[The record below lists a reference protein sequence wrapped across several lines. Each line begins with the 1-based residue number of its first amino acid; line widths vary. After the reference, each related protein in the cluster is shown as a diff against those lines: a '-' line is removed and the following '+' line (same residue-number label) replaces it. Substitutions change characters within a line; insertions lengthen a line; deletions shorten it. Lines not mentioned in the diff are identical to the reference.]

1 MNEETANRRK
11 KILFVSPNLAAG
23 GAQRQLINIANGF
36 HRRGYEVSVF
46 LFYEEENLGSYLD
59 ANIKIFSSSLV
70 KVLERCGFLRI
81 VYGTLKLPWII
92 YGTLRLMRVVAA
104 GKPDLLYSRQ
114 WPKIPVAIIG
124 KILKVKTVSV
134 EGNNLEHTLL
144 LRKRPLLFRI
154 RRLCAH
160 LSDKVV
166 ANSKGLAR
174 EAEEVFGLDSDVAVI
189 HNGIDLED
197 IREKS
202 KDEQNH
208 GWLGT
213 ETPLILAMGYLKDD
227 QKGFSY
233 LLEAVEIVNRTRP
246 ARLMIIGD
254 GRKEKLAELSKEL
267 SVRDKTDFFS
277 TVPNPFPY
285 MAGAD
290 VFVCSSLYE
299 GLSNVILEALALGKP
314 VISTDHKHGANEIIE
329 DGKSGILVPVRN
341 PKKMAEAILKVLED
355 GELRQSLQEEAKRRS
370 ENFSRDKMISKY
382 EKLFD
387 EMKNAR

>member
-1 MNEETANRRK
+1 MSKKSNARPK

-36 HRRGYEVSVF
+36 HQRGYEVSVF
-46 LFYEEENLGSYLD
+46 LFYDKGNLSNSLD
-59 ANIKIFSSSLV
+59 KDIKIFFPFSI
-70 KVLERCGFLRI
+70 KVLERLR
-81 VYGTLKLPWII
+81 LSWIL
-92 YGTLRLMRVVAA
+92 YGTLRLLGVIMTE
-104 GKPDLLYSRQ
+104 KPDLLYSRQ

-154 RRLCAH
+154 RRLCAQ

-166 ANSKGLAR
+166 ANSSSLACEVR
-174 EAEEVFGLDSDVAVI
+174 EVFSLDSDVAVI
-189 HNGIDLED
+189 YNGIDIKG

-202 KDEQNH
+202 KEEQSH
-208 GWLGT
+208 KWLGS
-213 ETPLILAMGYLKDD
+213 ETPLILAIGYLKDD

-233 LLEAVEIVNRTRP
+233 LLEALEIVNRSRL
-246 ARLMIIGD
+246 ARLIIIGN
-254 GRKEKLAELSKEL
+254 GKKEKLEEL
-267 SVRDKTDFFS
+267 SVKLSIRDKTDFFS

-285 MAGAD
+285 VVKAD
-290 VFVCSSLYE
+290 IFACSSLYE

-329 DGKSGILVPVRN
+329 DGKNGILVPIRN
-341 PKKMAEAILKVLED
+341 PQKMAEAILKVLED
-355 GELRQSLQEEAKRRS
+355 AELRRNLEEEARKRS
-370 ENFSRDKMISKY
+370 ENFSREKMISGY
-382 EKLFD
+382 EKLFR
-387 EMKNAR
+387 EMWRAIPEKDPAA

>member
-1 MNEETANRRK
+1 MSEKSNSRPK

-36 HRRGYEVSVF
+36 HQRGYEVSVF
-46 LFYEEENLGSYLD
+46 LFYDKGNLRSSLD
-59 ANIKIFSSSLV
+59 KNIKIFSPSSI
-70 KVLERCGFLRI
+70 KVLERLRLLW
-81 VYGTLKLPWII
+81 VLYR
-92 YGTLRLMRVVAA
+92 TLRLLGVAMTE
-104 GKPDLLYSRQ
+104 KPDVLYSRQ

-144 LRKRPLLFRI
+144 LKKRPLLFRI
-154 RRLCAH
+154 RRLCAQ

-166 ANSKGLAR
+166 ANSKSLAR
-174 EAEEVFGLDSDVAVI
+174 EVKEVFNLDSDVAVI
-189 HNGIDLED
+189 YNGIDIED

-202 KDEQNH
+202 KEEQNH
-208 GWLGT
+208 KWLGT

-233 LLEAVEIVNRTRP
+233 LLKALEIANRTKP
-246 ARLMIIGD
+246 VRLIIIGN
-254 GRKEKLAELSKEL
+254 GKKEKLEDLSEKL
-267 SVRDKTDFFS
+267 LIRNKTDFFS

-285 MAGAD
+285 MAKAD
-290 VFVCSSLYE
+290 IFACSSLYE

-329 DGKSGILVPVRN
+329 NGKSGILVPVRN
-341 PKKMAEAILKVLED
+341 PQKMADTILKVLKD
-355 GELRQSLQEEAKRRS
+355 GELRRSLEEEAKKRS
-370 ENFSRDKMISKY
+370 ENFSRDSMISEY
-382 EKLFD
+382 EKLFS
-387 EMKNAR
+387 EM

>member
-1 MNEETANRRK
+1 MSKKSNARPK

-36 HRRGYEVSVF
+36 HQKGYEVSVF
-46 LFYEEENLGSYLD
+46 LFYDKGNLRGSLD
-59 ANIKIFSSSLV
+59 KNIKIFFPSSI
-70 KVLERCGFLRI
+70 KVLEKPRFL
-81 VYGTLKLPWII
+81 WII
-92 YGTLRLMRVVAA
+92 YGTLRLLRVVMTR
-104 GKPDLLYSRQ
+104 KPDLLYSRQ

-154 RRLCAH
+154 RRLCAQ

-166 ANSKGLAR
+166 ANSKSLAC
-174 EAEEVFGLDSDVAVI
+174 EVKEVFNLDSDVAVI
-189 HNGIDLED
+189 YNGIDIND

-202 KDEQNH
+202 KEEQNH
-208 GWLGT
+208 KWLGT

-233 LLEAVEIVNRTRP
+233 LLEAIEIVNRAKP
-246 ARLMIIGD
+246 VRLIIIGN
-254 GRKEKLAELSKEL
+254 GKKEKLEELSEKL
-267 SVRDKTDFFS
+267 SIRDKTDFFS

-285 MAGAD
+285 VAKAD
-290 VFVCSSLYE
+290 IFACSSLYE

-329 DGKSGILVPVRN
+329 NKKSGILVPVRD
-341 PKKMAEAILKVLED
+341 PQKMADAIIKILED
-355 GELRQSLQEEAKRRS
+355 GELRQSLEEEAKKRS
-370 ENFSRDKMISKY
+370 ENFSRDKMISGY
-382 EKLFD
+382 EKLFS
-387 EMKNAR
+387 EM

>member
-1 MNEETANRRK
+1 MSKKSNARPK

-46 LFYEEENLGSYLD
+46 LFYDKGNLRCSLD
-59 ANIKIFSSSLV
+59 KNIKIFSPFSI
-70 KVLERCGFLRI
+70 KVLERLRLFW
-81 VYGTLKLPWII
+81 VL
-92 YGTLRLMRVVAA
+92 YGTLRLLGVIMTE
-104 GKPDLLYSRQ
+104 KPDLLYSRQ

-124 KILKVKTVSV
+124 KILRVKTVSV

-154 RRLCAH
+154 RRLCAQ

-166 ANSKGLAR
+166 ANSSSLAC
-174 EAEEVFGLDSDVAVI
+174 EVKEVFSLDSDVAVI
-189 HNGIDLED
+189 YNGIDIED

-202 KDEQNH
+202 KEEESH
-208 GWLGT
+208 KWLGT

-233 LLEAVEIVNRTRP
+233 LLEALEIVNRSRP
-246 ARLMIIGD
+246 ARLIIIGN
-254 GRKEKLAELSKEL
+254 GKKEKLEELSMKL
-267 SVRDKTDFFS
+267 SIRGKTDFFS

-285 MAGAD
+285 VAKAD
-290 VFVCSSLYE
+290 IFACSSLYE

-314 VISTDHKHGANEIIE
+314 VISTDHKHGADEIIE
-329 DGKSGILVPVRN
+329 NGKNGILVPIRD
-341 PKKMAEAILKVLED
+341 PQKMAQAILKVLED
-355 GELRQSLQEEAKRRS
+355 AELRRSLEEEARKRS
-370 ENFSRDKMISKY
+370 ENFSREKMISGY
-382 EKLFD
+382 EKLFS
-387 EMKNAR
+387 EMWHAIPEKDPAA

>member
-1 MNEETANRRK
+1 MSK
-11 KILFVSPNLAAG
+11 KSNARPKRILFVSPNLAAG

-36 HRRGYEVSVF
+36 HQRGYEVSVF
-46 LFYEEENLGSYLD
+46 LFYDKGNLSNSLD
-59 ANIKIFSSSLV
+59 KDIKIFSPFSI
-70 KVLERCGFLRI
+70 KVLERLNFS
-81 VYGTLKLPWII
+81 WIL
-92 YGTLRLMRVVAA
+92 YGTLRLLGVIMTE
-104 GKPDLLYSRQ
+104 KPDLLYSRQ

-154 RRLCAH
+154 RRLCAQ

-166 ANSKGLAR
+166 ANSSSLAC
-174 EAEEVFGLDSDVAVI
+174 EVKEVFSLDSDVAVI
-189 HNGIDLED
+189 YNGIDIEN

-202 KDEQNH
+202 KEEQSHN
-208 GWLGT
+208 WLGN

-233 LLEAVEIVNRTRP
+233 LLEALEIVNRSRL
-246 ARLMIIGD
+246 ARLIIIGN
-254 GRKEKLAELSKEL
+254 GKKEKLEELSMKL
-267 SVRDKTDFFS
+267 SIRDKTDFFS

-285 MAGAD
+285 VAKAD
-290 VFVCSSLYE
+290 IFACSSLYE

-329 DGKSGILVPVRN
+329 DGKNGILVPIRD
-341 PKKMAEAILKVLED
+341 PQKMAEAILEVLED
-355 GELRQSLQEEAKRRS
+355 AELRRNLEEEARKRS
-370 ENFSRDKMISKY
+370 ENFSREKMVSGY
-382 EKLFD
+382 EKLFS
-387 EMKNAR
+387 EMWHAIPEKDPDT

>member
-1 MNEETANRRK
+1 MSKKSNACPK

-46 LFYEEENLGSYLD
+46 LFYDKGNLRCSLD
-59 ANIKIFSSSLV
+59 KDIKIFSPFSI
-70 KVLERCGFLRI
+70 KVLERLRLFW
-81 VYGTLKLPWII
+81 VL
-92 YGTLRLMRVVAA
+92 YGTLRLLGVIMTE
-104 GKPDLLYSRQ
+104 KPDLLYSRQ

-124 KILKVKTVSV
+124 KILRVKTVSV

-154 RRLCAH
+154 RRLCAQ

-166 ANSKGLAR
+166 ANSTSLAC
-174 EAEEVFGLDSDVAVI
+174 EVKKVFSLDSDVAVI
-189 HNGIDLED
+189 YNGIDTED

-202 KDEQNH
+202 KEEESH
-208 GWLGT
+208 KWLGT

-233 LLEAVEIVNRTRP
+233 LLEALEIVNRSRP
-246 ARLMIIGD
+246 ARLIIIGN
-254 GRKEKLAELSKEL
+254 GKKEKLEELSMKL
-267 SVRDKTDFFS
+267 SIRGKTDFFS

-285 MAGAD
+285 VAKAD
-290 VFVCSSLYE
+290 IFACSSLYE

-329 DGKSGILVPVRN
+329 NGKNGILVPIRD
-341 PKKMAEAILKVLED
+341 PQKMAQAILKVLED
-355 GELRQSLQEEAKRRS
+355 AELRQSLEEEARKRS
-370 ENFSRDKMISKY
+370 ENFSREKMISGY
-382 EKLFD
+382 EKLFS
-387 EMKNAR
+387 EMWHAIPEKDPAA